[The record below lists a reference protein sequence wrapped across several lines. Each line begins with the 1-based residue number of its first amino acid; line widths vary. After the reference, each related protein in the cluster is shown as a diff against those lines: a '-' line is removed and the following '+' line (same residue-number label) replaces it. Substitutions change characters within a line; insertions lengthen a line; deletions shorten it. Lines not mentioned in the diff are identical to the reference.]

1 MEQNEDLGYGQFQ
14 LFEIFQR
21 LGGVQRLIEVLLK
34 CLTQWKNK
42 DRSQKWFMWV
52 KVFFKPKELASFSEL
67 PSFFSLFIKN
77 KVCIDLL
84 FKILSQEPDNE
95 NDKDKIKK
103 VLLFTQVAGRG
114 AQGGQVL
121 LQDPGAGVLVRQLGG
136 HQGAGPGQKDHPEH
150 LRPTGSY
157 NQHFV
162 TLAILHEGAVS
173 QVAENPN

>member
-1 MEQNEDLGYGQFQ
+1 M
-14 LFEIFQR
+14 
-21 LGGVQRLIEVLLK
+21 GGVQRLIEVLLK

-52 KVFFKPKELASFSEL
+52 KELASFSEL

-103 VLLFTQVAGRG
+103 VTC
-114 AQGGQVL
+114 
-121 LQDPGAGVLVRQLGG
+121 
-136 HQGAGPGQKDHPEH
+136 
-150 LRPTGSY
+150 
-157 NQHFV
+157 
-162 TLAILHEGAVS
+162 
-173 QVAENPN
+173 